1 MFAVYQEPNGNQ
13 GPGTFPTAE
22 RCNLDFDLS
31 PGPLIAD
38 YRLTSITFRIRGK
51 ARGLAPLPLLTIGFF
66 WSPVRTSLKFSS
78 TSPPIEKNKSAWR
91 PALPFP
97 PAMAVGRTC

>member
-1 MFAVYQEPNGNQ
+1 MFALFQEPNGNQ
-13 GPGTFPTAE
+13 GPGKFPAAE

-38 YRLTSITFRIRGK
+38 YRFISITFRFRGK

-66 WSPVRTSLKFSS
+66 QRR
-78 TSPPIEKNKSAWR
+78 SACHIQL
-91 PALPFP
+91 PALCSFF
-97 PAMAVGRTC
+97 ARRDHRRMTAYQADGAFGE